1 MIIDYDH
8 NQNLNTDRKL
18 DSLKESVQMALNE
31 IETNLSKLRSSLLD
45 VKKLFTKMLHAEFY
59 GHQGG
64 VALTSKSLTSGT
76 SWQELGHFTL
86 PKGVWLVKC
95 SASFP
100 SNATGRRVITIADTS
115 AAAGAVTTIVSAP
128 AVNGYATYMHSI
140 CFWVSDGTSPIYFN
154 GLQNSGSTLSVTL
167 RYTAYRIGDS
177 VERLDT

>member
-1 MIIDYDH
+1 M
-8 NQNLNTDRKL
+8 
-18 DSLKESVQMALNE
+18 
-31 IETNLSKLRSSLLD
+31 LD

-115 AAAGAVTTIVSAP
+115 ASAGAITAITSVP
-128 AVNGYATYMHSI
+128 AVNGYATYMHATY
-140 CFWVSDGTSPIYFN
+140 FWVSNGTSSVYFN
-154 GLQNSGSTLSVTL
+154 GYQNSGSTLSVTL
-167 RYTAYRIGDS
+167 RYTAYRVGDS
-177 VERLDT
+177 VARLDT